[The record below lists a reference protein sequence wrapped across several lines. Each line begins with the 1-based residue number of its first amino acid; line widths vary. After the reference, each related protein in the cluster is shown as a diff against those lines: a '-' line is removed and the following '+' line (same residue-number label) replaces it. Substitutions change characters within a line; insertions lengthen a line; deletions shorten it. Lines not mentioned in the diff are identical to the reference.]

1 MITQPCMSFEN
12 KMVSGVSRHVFEK
25 KGLENPKNSVFGH
38 FLKTT
43 NTDVLEP
50 PLLPEIDNICSL
62 K

>member
-1 MITQPCMSFEN
+1 MSFEN